1 MDRWIQRR
9 RGLYGAAIIE
19 NRCYWPHS
27 IDGKKIKTHFIS
39 KVVGAVD
46 ALHGELDN
54 IPLRVF
60 AMKEEDYVMMPTSTY
75 DTNYHMDEDK
85 LRTIGGEITT
95 LNYPETVH
103 KILTHRCR
111 GITKYKAPRT
121 YLTGG
126 YMVQKVLRKF
136 RFYFFLDL

>member
-1 MDRWIQRR
+1 MMMMYT
-9 RGLYGAAIIE
+9 YGK
-19 NRCYWPHS
+19 NGQV
-27 IDGKKIKTHFIS
+27 GK
-39 KVVGAVD
+39 
-46 ALHGELDN
+46 E
-54 IPLRVF
+54 
-60 AMKEEDYVMMPTSTY
+60 TY
-75 DTNYHMDEDK
+75 
-85 LRTIGGEITT
+85 RTIGGEITT